1 MAGAIKKEHQAKIL
15 SETANPRTC
24 LEQLRGVSEG
34 FPNKSV
40 EGKVLVTSG
49 EECNVGGGKGS
60 MWMLCQVSS
69 TQAYPC
75 HGHPLRAM
83 LIYGNNG

>member
-34 FPNKSV
+34 FPNKSL

-69 TQAYPC
+69 TQASSI
-75 HGHPLRAM
+75 HAM
-83 LIYGNNG
+83 ATL